1 MNDYENAVAY
11 FEKAFIL
18 YEKDAERYEEK
29 ITEIQ
34 EVLER
39 LSSK

>member
-1 MNDYENAVAY
+1 MNDYENAVA
-11 FEKAFIL
+11 FLEKALIL